1 MSHVRVRELA
11 HTFSSTWNLRAVGVF
26 VQGRGNKLDGAV
38 ANSERYH
45 DAKEVRRTFL
55 RVPFSRVASRHSFD

>member
-11 HTFSSTWNLRAVGVF
+11 HTFSASWNPRAVGVF
-26 VQGRGNKLDGAV
+26 VQGRGNKVAGRL

-45 DAKEVRRTFL
+45 DAKEMRRTFL